1 MRIRI
6 SHKQAGE
13 GSWVL
18 MSQLILSIQ
27 KSLEVLATVLQ
38 ELDMPVQYLKAQDL
52 DIVSASISIRG
63 TSDMLQ
69 KLVQG
74 LLAQQQVRDLDL
86 AIKLG
91 VG

>member
-1 MRIRI
+1 
-6 SHKQAGE
+6 
-13 GSWVL
+13 

-27 KSLEVLATVLQ
+27 KSLEALATVLQ